1 MYRSPL
7 VELLTQLFRQYQRRK
22 NDQEVYEYD
31 EEMKP
36 KKVIKPVSKFSA
48 FIIGLIFIIGL
59 GIYYYVT
66 LPAITTMSIYM
77 WLSVIVILAIISML
91 IGNIHKSRHGSQGV
105 VSKAFGSLAIIVA
118 VVAIVGGIFSS
129 PILSASRYAK
139 LLSIEEQDFVTD
151 IAETDNIKDIALMDS
166 ESAAVI
172 GQRAV
177 GSLSDVVSQFE
188 VSNTYTQ
195 LDLKGSPMK
204 VAPLKYAGFFKWF
217 NNRKDG
223 VPGYVIVDPLENEA
237 KYVKL
242 NKGMKYSQSGYFGDY
257 LPRHIRFKYPTA
269 VFEGYYFEIDEEGNP
284 FYVCPVLKA
293 HAGLFGARDVK
304 GVVICDPCSGRC
316 DYYDVK
322 DIPNWVDHAYDGDL
336 MLQKY
341 RWKGLLSG
349 GFINSVIG
357 NKGCKQPTD
366 DYGYRVIDG
375 DVWMYTGVT
384 SVNGD
389 QSNIAFV
396 LMNGRTGEAKY
407 YPVVGCDETS
417 AMEAAEGQVQH
428 LGYTASFPALINI
441 NSQPTY
447 IMVLKDKSQLV
458 KMYAMVNV
466 QKYNIVATGTS
477 QKAVLASYRQ
487 MMSEEGV
494 VDKAE
499 VVEKAE
505 FTKKITVTDIQFI
518 TMDGDSYIYIKDQ
531 DRELYKEKVA
541 DDESV
546 LFIEKGDKIEVSY
559 DEGSKKI
566 HALSSWK

>member
-7 VELLTQLFRQYQRRK
+7 VDLIMQLYREYQNRK
-22 NDQEVYEYD
+22 NNAYTVDTE
-31 EEMKP
+31 P
-36 KKVIKPVSKFSA
+36 KERRPVSKRAA
-48 FIIGLIFIIGL
+48 FFIGIIFLIGL
-59 GIYYYVT
+59 GIYYYVSI
-66 LPAITTMSIYM
+66 PAITTMSTYM
-77 WLSVIVILAIISML
+77 WFSIIVILAILSL
-91 IGNIHKSRHGSQGV
+91 ITGNIHKSRHGVKGKLSKFFEILAGIV
-105 VSKAFGSLAIIVA
+105 V
-118 VVAIVGGIFSS
+118 VVVIVGGIFSS
-129 PILSASRYAK
+129 PVLSASRYAS
-139 LLSIEEQDFVTD
+139 LLKIEDQDFVTD
-151 IAETDNIKDIALMDS
+151 IAETDNIKDIALMDT

-177 GSLSDVVSQFE
+177 GSLSNVVSQYE
-188 VSNTYTQ
+188 VSNRYTQ
-195 LDLKGSPMK
+195 LDLNGAPMK
-204 VAPLKYAGFFKWF
+204 VSSLEYAGFFKWF

-223 VPGYVIVDPLENEA
+223 IPGYVMVDPLENEA

-242 NKGMKYSQSGYFGDY
+242 KKAIKYSRSGYFGDY
-257 LPRHIRFKYPTA
+257 LPRHLRFRYPTA
-269 VFEGYYFEIDEEGNP
+269 VFDGYYFEIDEEGNP

-293 HAGLFGARDVK
+293 HAGLFGAKDVK
-304 GVVICDPCSGRC
+304 GIVVCDPCTG
-316 DYYDVK
+316 DTKYYK
-322 DIPNWVDHAYDGDL
+322 ISDIPNWVDHAYDGEL

-366 DYGYRVIDG
+366 DYGYRVMDG

-396 LMNGRTGEAKY
+396 LMNGRTGKAKY
-407 YPVVGCDETS
+407 YPVVGCDESS

-494 VDKAE
+494 VDEKE

-505 FTKKITVTDIQFI
+505 HTKKITVKDIQYI
-518 TMDGDSYIYIKDQ
+518 TMDGDSFIYIKDQ
-531 DRELYKEKVA
+531 DGELYKEKVA
-541 DDESV
+541 SDETV
-546 LFIEKGDKIEVSY
+546 LFIEKGDQIEVSY
-559 DEGSKKI
+559 DEGAKKI